1 MTALQCC
8 DLRVMLTPYLRN
20 GSVMLRLQL
29 CHVRLELVHLCR
41 GARSG
46 FLHRGVLV
54 GLLLQ
59 RGFMSAL
66 QGFDLRLMLA
76 PHCRKSST
84 VLERTVLRLKLQH
97 ARVGL
102 LRLCCGARSSFPL
115 CNMLA

>member
-46 FLHRGVLV
+46 FLHCGMLV

-66 QGFDLRLMLA
+66 QVFDLRLMLA

-84 VLERTVLRLKLQH
+84 VLRLKLRH
-97 ARVGL
+97 ARVEL
-102 LRLCCGARSSFPL
+102 LRLCCGARSSFSL
-115 CNMLA
+115 CNMLACLLL